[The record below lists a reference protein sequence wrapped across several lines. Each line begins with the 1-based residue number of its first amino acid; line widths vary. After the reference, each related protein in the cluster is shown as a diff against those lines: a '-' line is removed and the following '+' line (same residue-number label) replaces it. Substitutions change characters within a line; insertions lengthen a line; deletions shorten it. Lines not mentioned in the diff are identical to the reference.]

1 MEHTV
6 SDANRR
12 PDESARMEPGGS
24 GDMERR
30 QPVPGP
36 ELVLARRH
44 AGALARPARR
54 VDFTV
59 HPIAVAPREAAEGG
73 RRA

>member
-12 PDESARMEPGGS
+12 LDGSARMKPGGS

-36 ELVLARRH
+36 ELVLARRY
-44 AGALARPARR
+44 AGALARLARR

-59 HPIAVAPREAAEGG
+59 HPTAVAPREAAEGG

>member
-6 SDANRR
+6 SDINRR
-12 PDESARMEPGGS
+12 PDELIRMKPGGS

-30 QPVPGP
+30 HPIPGP
-36 ELVLARRH
+36 ELVLARRY
-44 AGALARPARR
+44 AGALARLARR

>member
-12 PDESARMEPGGS
+12 PDESAHLKPGGS

-30 QPVPGP
+30 QPIPGP
-36 ELVLARRH
+36 ELVLARRY
-44 AGALARPARR
+44 AGALARLARR

-59 HPIAVAPREAAEGG
+59 HPIAVAPREAAEGRG
-73 RRA
+73 RA